1 MELPKC
7 NFKGNLAYVESGQE
21 AQEQRLAGCLISC
34 GSFFW
39 EGEGKGENPTAH
51 VLKTFHQT
59 DHSSQPESK
68 SPFCSS
74 YDKYTELWL
83 NGYSELGIWGIPL
96 CSTKLSPVERERQ
109 EATFQG
115 GGFLFGYWGVTV
127 LLMTHKAR
135 NQCCSPVQSTAWAAE
150 PALHESDCNKLLIS
164 VLCITQWIKHSPPV
178 PIYS

>member
-83 NGYSELGIWGIPL
+83 NGYSELGIWGISL
-96 CSTKLSPVERERQ
+96 CSTKLSPVERETRSDISRRRISVWIL
-109 EATFQG
+109 G
-115 GGFLFGYWGVTV
+115 GHCAADDTQSKEPV
-127 LLMTHKAR
+127 LLSRA
-135 NQCCSPVQSTAWAAE
+135 
-150 PALHESDCNKLLIS
+150 
-164 VLCITQWIKHSPPV
+164 KHSL
-178 PIYS
+178 SHWTSSAREWLQ